1 MAGGLQPVD
10 FNGAVFEA
18 ARRAQAEEAGQE
30 RAVIAAMPVA
40 FKVPAVCKIPERVVK
55 GAIVRT
61 HQELKSRI
69 VKTLAPM
76 SDVVAV
82 HRALNSAG
90 TLRLL
95 IISPVHGWV
104 SEKLVEFVMEVPD
117 HQGEYW
123 AERAKKEQIKVNQDI
138 AWRRPR
144 GPKIPA
150 AVAIS
155 RTLAHFNSLAL
166 KWEADP
172 PPEVEDPLKDLS
184 PPAELLFRSLRD
196 HKMKRE
202 SAVAKMAAGRAH
214 NGLRILELGS
224 GGGRDAVELARS
236 RVGIDFVG
244 VDGSAGMCGLA
255 AARAEQRKVGFKCE
269 FREQEFFEAS
279 FFGEGEGGT
288 FDGAFAVDS
297 LKHVPWDLL
306 EAALSKI
313 RRSLTPGGSFVIAE
327 ARVAR
332 KKPKAADGDDGP
344 DRFTLSRDGEYAEQR
359 TWLEWRE
366 KLQKFFVLDKM
377 VDYDVAD
384 ARRRKKTFWAASWIA
399 KASALDVPPPPNFVD
414 TSRRDVD
421 PADLD
426 EPVVEDLSRIDDGP
440 APPPKKPLTHLE
452 RLRADLVC
460 TSCDT
465 DEPVRRKPWPDDDP
479 EKIRAAAKVR
489 AAELAKRA
497 RTHGEPSLEEC
508 AEYVRAKN
516 LIEEAERAKFPDAP
530 KAPESRATVPFGH
543 LRVNRDAP
551 PPAPAGD
558 AMELLEDGD
567 FDISGDA
574 EALASQAKAARKK
587 ARALGAGFGRG
598 FLN

>member
-1 MAGGLQPVD
+1 
-10 FNGAVFEA
+10 
-18 ARRAQAEEAGQE
+18 
-30 RAVIAAMPVA
+30 
-40 FKVPAVCKIPERVVK
+40 
-55 GAIVRT
+55 
-61 HQELKSRI
+61 
-69 VKTLAPM
+69 
-76 SDVVAV
+76 
-82 HRALNSAG
+82 
-90 TLRLL
+90 
-95 IISPVHGWV
+95 
-104 SEKLVEFVMEVPD
+104 
-117 HQGEYW
+117 
-123 AERAKKEQIKVNQDI
+123 
-138 AWRRPR
+138 
-144 GPKIPA
+144 
-150 AVAIS
+150 
-155 RTLAHFNSLAL
+155 
-166 KWEADP
+166 
-172 PPEVEDPLKDLS
+172 
-184 PPAELLFRSLRD
+184 
-196 HKMKRE
+196 MKRE
-202 SAVAKMAAGRAH
+202 SAVAKMAAGAH

-244 VDGSAGMCGLA
+244 
-255 AARAEQRKVGFKCE
+255 
-269 FREQEFFEAS
+269 EFFEAS

-377 VDYDVAD
+377 ADYRAAKESEIPNFKGFDLGHFSLVSAD
-384 ARRRKKTFWAASWIA
+384 FGRAIISWNGLEASTTTPRTPRRRKKTFWAASWIA

-426 EPVVEDLSRIDDGP
+426 EPVAAPGAEDLSRIDDGP

-465 DEPVRRKPWPDDDP
+465 DEPVRRKPWPDDDRRRSRRGEGP
-479 EKIRAAAKVR
+479 RH
-489 AAELAKRA
+489 ELAKRA

-508 AEYVRAKN
+508 AEY
-516 LIEEAERAKFPDAP
+516 
-530 KAPESRATVPFGH
+530 
-543 LRVNRDAP
+543 
-551 PPAPAGD
+551 
-558 AMELLEDGD
+558 LLEDGD